1 MILFISVFYCI
12 LCGEDLAKGVKSLF
26 SFILLF
32 RLKMGKHT
40 KVWRVEKRRT
50 RFGSVD
56 TQGGLT
62 CDPSLSISKDP
73 TPT

>member
-32 RLKMGKHT
+32 RWGNIL
-40 KVWRVEKRRT
+40 WRVEKRRT
-50 RFGSVD
+50 CFGSVD
-56 TQGGLT
+56 NQGGLT